1 MHIEV
6 RSVTKRYGRVT
17 ALDRVSVEIDPG
29 QIVSVLGANGAGKT
43 TLLKVLYGITSPE
56 SGELLLDG
64 EAFSRERLDLRRR
77 LGCLPDFPVLFP
89 GRSILQNIAIQLHL
103 YEVDRRETEEWVIE
117 VLKQLD
123 LLELG
128 DAPVEHL
135 SRGQAY
141 KTALAALL
149 AVYPE
154 VWIIDE
160 PFASG
165 MDPQGIQFFKEQSRL
180 AAGRGCTV
188 IYTTQILD
196 LAERFSDRVA
206 ILDHGELRLW
216 GTVPQLQAKAGVAEG
231 ALAQLLKKLREE
243 P

>member
-1 MHIEV
+1 MHIELRAVSKCYGQV
-6 RSVTKRYGRVT
+6 R
-17 ALDRVSVEIDPG
+17 ALDRVSAEIAPG

-43 TLLKVLYGITSPE
+43 TLLKLLHGITSPE

-64 EAFSRERLDLRRR
+64 EPFTRDRLDLRRR
-77 LGCLPDFPVLFP
+77 MACLPDFPLLFP
-89 GRSILQNIAIQLHL
+89 GRTIVQNIAIHL
-103 YEVDRRETEEWVIE
+103 NLYQANRDGTEDWVIE

-123 LLELG
+123 LLTLG
-128 DAPVEHL
+128 DAPVGTL

-141 KTALAALL
+141 KTAFAALL

-154 VWIIDE
+154 VWIFDE

-165 MDPQGIQFFKEQSRL
+165 MDPQGIQFFKEQSR
-180 AAGRGCTV
+180 ASVERGCTV
-188 IYTTQILD
+188 LYTTQILD

-206 ILDHGELRLW
+206 ILDEGELRLW
-216 GTVPQLQAKAGVAEG
+216 GTVPELQAQAGVADG
-231 ALAQLLKKLREE
+231 ALAKLLKRLREE